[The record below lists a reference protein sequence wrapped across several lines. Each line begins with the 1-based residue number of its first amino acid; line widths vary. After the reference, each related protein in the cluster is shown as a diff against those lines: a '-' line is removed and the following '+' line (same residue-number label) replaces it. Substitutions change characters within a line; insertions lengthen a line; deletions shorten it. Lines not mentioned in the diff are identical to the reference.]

1 MDLDDDIK
9 KKHDLRTVEGRKNA
23 EHEQLE
29 RSSTWIGKFFKLV
42 WFLNQM
48 CHCFGNLR
56 RNREIHRDW
65 KSIR

>member
-29 RSSTWIGKFFKLV
+29 RSTWIGKFFKLV
-42 WFLNQM
+42 WFLIK
-48 CHCFGNLR
+48 CVIVLGILGGIATFIETGSL
-56 RNREIHRDW
+56 
-65 KSIR
+65 